1 MKLRERFFGVL
12 IAALIAVCL
21 LAGAGAYLVNKII
34 YEANLDLNEEQE
46 NNLNNFKE
54 PEVLAVSVASEE
66 SESEDLILSSED
78 ANGDLD
84 LNNLEPEPENK
95 IYNANIINNVKDD
108 KDDKDENKIKSENK
122 NNLKNNIKPKSRRVK
137 TKVNKKDLSEYKVKA
152 IKADEDD
159 FMPEDT
165 SKSVQDLKTE
175 LNVKKKVKTFDGGK
189 GLIGDIYRGAK
200 KIVDGADKA
209 TLDTSR
215 KVIGETMNLDINKAR
230 LRPGGGGVKLH
241 LDILPKAKA
250 KNKNLKINNKNK

>member
-95 IYNANIINNVKDD
+95 IYNDNIINNVKDD
-108 KDDKDENKIKSENK
+108 KDYKDENKIKSENK
-122 NNLKNNIKPKSRRVK
+122 NNLNNNIKPKSRRVK

-241 LDILPKAKA
+241 LDILPKAK
-250 KNKNLKINNKNK
+250 NKNLKINNKNK

>member
-122 NNLKNNIKPKSRRVK
+122 NNLNNNIKPKSRRVK

>member
-241 LDILPKAKA
+241 LDILPKAK
-250 KNKNLKINNKNK
+250 NKNLKINNKNK

>member
-1 MKLRERFFGVL
+1 MKLRERFFIVL

-21 LAGAGAYLVNKII
+21 LAGAGAYLINKII
-34 YEANLDLNEEQE
+34 YEANLNEEPE

-54 PEVLAVSVASEE
+54 PEVLAVSEE
-66 SESEDLILSSED
+66 VESEDLILSLED
-78 ANGDLD
+78 ESGDLD
-84 LNNLEPEPENK
+84 LNLKSKPENK
-95 IYNANIINNVKDD
+95 IYNANIINNINVKDNKDD

-122 NNLKNNIKPKSRRVK
+122 NNLNNNIKPKSRRVK
-137 TKVNKKDLSEYKVKA
+137 TKVNKKDLSAYKVKA

-175 LNVKKKVKTFDGGK
+175 FNVKKQGKKFDGGK

-241 LDILPKAKA
+241 LDILPKAK
-250 KNKNLKINNKNK
+250 NKNLKINNKNK

>member
-215 KVIGETMNLDINKAR
+215 KVIGEPMNLDINKAR

-241 LDILPKAKA
+241 LDILPKAK
-250 KNKNLKINNKNK
+250 NKNLKINNKNK

>member
-1 MKLRERFFGVL
+1 MRERFFGVL

-241 LDILPKAKA
+241 LDISPKAKD

>member
-1 MKLRERFFGVL
+1 VK
-12 IAALIAVCL
+12 
-21 LAGAGAYLVNKII
+21 
-34 YEANLDLNEEQE
+34 
-46 NNLNNFKE
+46 
-54 PEVLAVSVASEE
+54 
-66 SESEDLILSSED
+66 
-78 ANGDLD
+78 
-84 LNNLEPEPENK
+84 
-95 IYNANIINNVKDD
+95 NV
-108 KDDKDENKIKSENK
+108 KDDKDENKIDSVNK
-122 NNLKNNIKPKSRRVK
+122 DNLKNNIKPKSRRVK

>member
-1 MKLRERFFGVL
+1 MRERFFGVL

-108 KDDKDENKIKSENK
+108 KDYKDENKIKSENK
-122 NNLKNNIKPKSRRVK
+122 NNLNNNIKPKSRRVK

-175 LNVKKKVKTFDGGK
+175 FNVKKQGKKFDGGK

>member
-1 MKLRERFFGVL
+1 MRERFFGVL

-200 KIVDGADKA
+200 KIVDGAGKA

>member
-1 MKLRERFFGVL
+1 MRERFFGVL

-122 NNLKNNIKPKSRRVK
+122 NNLKNNIKPKSRRVR

-241 LDILPKAKA
+241 LDISPKAKD

>member
-1 MKLRERFFGVL
+1 MKLRTGFFSVL

-21 LAGAGAYLVNKII
+21 LTGAGAYLINKII
-34 YEANLDLNEEQE
+34 YEANLNEEPE

-54 PEVLAVSVASEE
+54 PEVLAVSEE
-66 SESEDLILSSED
+66 VESEDLILSLED
-78 ANGDLD
+78 ESGDLD
-84 LNNLEPEPENK
+84 LNLKSKPENK
-95 IYNANIINNVKDD
+95 IYNANIINNINVKDD
-108 KDDKDENKIKSENK
+108 KDDKDNKDENKINSVNK
-122 NNLKNNIKPKSRRVK
+122 DNLKNNIKPKSRRVK

-175 LNVKKKVKTFDGGK
+175 FNVKKQGKKFDGGK

-215 KVIGETMNLDINKAR
+215 KVIGETMDLDINKAR

-241 LDILPKAKA
+241 LDILPKAK
-250 KNKNLKINNKNK
+250 NKNLKINNKNK

>member
-1 MKLRERFFGVL
+1 MRERFFGVL

-241 LDILPKAKA
+241 LDILPKAK
-250 KNKNLKINNKNK
+250 NKNLKINNKNK